1 MGALPLPSGI
11 VRAAR
16 IGAGARIAPA
26 PATWTFA
33 DLAGRFVELSGLGN
47 SACMSM
53 AMGVVLDAQRNGEP
67 ATWVTRTDSC
77 FYPPDA
83 AAGGVDLEALAVIRV
98 PDDRAIVR
106 AADRLARSGAFGIVV
121 LDLGAGSD
129 PATALGRGRPATV
142 SMAMQSR
149 LRGLAQRHDMVVLCL
164 TRKPERQASIGSL
177 ISLRGEPTRA
187 RDGEDRF
194 VCTLHALKDKQRGP
208 GWRITERFRGPEGL
222 H

>member
-1 MGALPLPSGI
+1 MGALPLPAGI

-16 IGAGARIAPA
+16 IGTGTRIAPA
-26 PATWTFA
+26 PASWTFD

-47 SACMSM
+47 SACLSM
-53 AMGVVLDAQRNGEP
+53 ALGVVLDAQRSGEP
-67 ATWVTRTDSC
+67 AAWVTRTDSC

-83 AAGGVDLEALAVIRV
+83 AASGLDLEALAVIRV
-98 PDDRAIVR
+98 PGNREIVR
-106 AADRLARSGAFGIVV
+106 AADRLSRSGAFGIVV

-129 PATALGRGRPATV
+129 PATALGRGRPARV

-177 ISLRGEPTRA
+177 ISLRGEPLRE
-187 RDGEDRF
+187 RDGEDHF
-194 VCTLHALKDKQRGP
+194 LCTLHALKDKQRGP
-208 GWRITERFRGPEGL
+208 GWSVTESFRGPEGL

>member
-16 IGAGARIAPA
+16 IGSGTRLAPA
-26 PATWTFA
+26 PARWCFA
-33 DLAGRFVELSGLGN
+33 DLAGRFVELSGLGD
-47 SACMSM
+47 SACLSM
-53 AMGVVLDAQRNGEP
+53 ALGVVLDAQRNGEP
-67 ATWVTRTDSC
+67 AAWVTRPDSC

-83 AAGGVDLEALAVIRV
+83 AAGGVDLEAFAIIRV

-129 PATALGRGRPATV
+129 PATALGRGRPARV

-164 TRKPERQASIGSL
+164 TRKPSRQASIGSL
-177 ISLRGEPTRA
+177 VSLRGEPHRQ
-187 RDGEDRF
+187 RDGEDHF
-194 VCTLHALKDKQRGP
+194 SCTLQALKDKTRGP
-208 GWRITERFRGPEGL
+208 GWSVTETFRGPEGL